1 MQRASLARVWVFAFF
16 LVFGGH
22 QASFAQIDLRIETP
36 KASYLQFSPIPFT
49 IKIKN
54 LGAGEL
60 RLAETQGKPW
70 LEMVVQSRDG
80 QLIAPE
86 KMLFPPEKTL
96 RSGQSTSI
104 SVDLAPH
111 YLIRDTG
118 GYRARASVR
127 LPSGETLMTDSLD
140 FLIGR
145 GEVIWTVPR
154 GDGEERRIYS
164 LLKFYEDPNVGLYLR
179 VEVPQ
184 KNQVYPSRRLGAFLP
199 LGKPVA
205 EFDPQ
210 NNLHLLY
217 AVAAGKY
224 RLTVVNP
231 DGQILREETRQ
242 AGVDKPVLTK
252 HTDGDVSI
260 QGGVVQQPSSLR
272 ERLSTLQARVGA
284 KAPPTEPDQP

>member
-1 MQRASLARVWVFAFF
+1 MQRASLARVWGFAFF

-86 KMLFPPEKTL
+86 KILLPPEKTL

>member
-1 MQRASLARVWVFAFF
+1 MQRSSLAKVWGFAFF
-16 LVFGGH
+16 LFLVGH
-22 QASFAQIDLRIETP
+22 QAGVAQIDLRIETP

-60 RLAETQGKPW
+60 RLTESQGKPW

-86 KMLFPPEKTL
+86 KVLFPPDKIL
-96 RSGQSTSI
+96 KSGQSTSI

-140 FLIGR
+140 FLVGR

-164 LLKFYEDPNVGLYLR
+164 LLKFYEDPNMGLYLR
-179 VEVPQ
+179 VEVP
-184 KNQVYPSRRLGAFLP
+184 KKIRCIPLAVWVRISPWGNLRL
-199 LGKPVA
+199 
-205 EFDPQ
+205 
-210 NNLHLLY
+210 NLIRKIISIFFMLWP
-217 AVAAGKY
+217 
-224 RLTVVNP
+224 R
-231 DGQILREETRQ
+231 
-242 AGVDKPVLTK
+242 
-252 HTDGDVSI
+252 VSI
-260 QGGVVQQPSSLR
+260 VSPSLTRTVRSYGRRRAKQGSINLSLPSNPMGMS
-272 ERLSTLQARVGA
+272 
-284 KAPPTEPDQP
+284 

>member
-1 MQRASLARVWVFAFF
+1 MQRSSLAKVWSLAFF
-16 LVFGGH
+16 FLLGH
-22 QASFAQIDLRIETP
+22 QVGVAQIDLRIETP

-60 RLAETQGKPW
+60 RLTETQGKPW

-86 KMLFPPEKTL
+86 KVLLPPDKTL
-96 RSGQSTSI
+96 RAGQSTSI

-140 FLIGR
+140 FLVGR

-179 VEVPQ
+179 VEVPK
-184 KNQVYPSRRLGAFLP
+184 KNQVYPSRRWGAYLP
-199 LGKPVA
+199 LGKPTA

-217 AVAAGKY
+217 AVAAGKH

-242 AGVDKPVLTK
+242 AGVDQPVLTK
-252 HTDGDVSI
+252 HSNGDVSI
-260 QGGVVQQPSSLR
+260 QGGIVQQPSSLR
-272 ERLSTLQARVGA
+272 ERLSTLQARIGA

>member
-1 MQRASLARVWVFAFF
+1 MQRASLARVWGFAFF

-22 QASFAQIDLRIETP
+22 QASYAQIDLRIETP

-127 LPSGETLMTDSLD
+127 PPSGETLMTDSLD

-145 GEVIWTVPR
+145 GEVILTVPR

-272 ERLSTLQARVGA
+272 ERLSTLQARIGA

>member
-1 MQRASLARVWVFAFF
+1 MQRSSLAKVWSLAFF
-16 LVFGGH
+16 FLLGH
-22 QASFAQIDLRIETP
+22 QVGVAQIDLRIETP

-60 RLAETQGKPW
+60 RLTETQGKPW

-86 KMLFPPEKTL
+86 KVLLPPDKTL
-96 RSGQSTSI
+96 RAGQSTSI

-127 LPSGETLMTDSLD
+127 LPSGDTLMTDSLD
-140 FLIGR
+140 FLVGR

-179 VEVPQ
+179 VEVPK
-184 KNQVYPSRRLGAFLP
+184 KNQVYPSRRWGAYLP
-199 LGKPVA
+199 LGKPTA

-217 AVAAGKY
+217 AVAAGKH

-242 AGVDKPVLTK
+242 AGVDQPVLTK
-252 HTDGDVSI
+252 HSNGDVSI
-260 QGGVVQQPSSLR
+260 QGGIVQQPSSLR
-272 ERLSTLQARVGA
+272 ERLSTLQARIGA

>member
-1 MQRASLARVWVFAFF
+1 MQRASLARVWGFAFF

-22 QASFAQIDLRIETP
+22 QASFAQIDLSLETP
-36 KASYLQFSPIPFT
+36 QASYLQFSPIPFT

-86 KMLFPPEKTL
+86 KMLLPPEKTL

-179 VEVPQ
+179 VEVPK

-272 ERLSTLQARVGA
+272 ERLSTLQARIGA

>member
-1 MQRASLARVWVFAFF
+1 MQTIPGVKIFGIGMVLTSCSVVQALAQVDVR
-16 LVFGGH
+16 L
-22 QASFAQIDLRIETP
+22 ETP
-36 KASYLQFSPIPFT
+36 KAAYLQFSPIPFT
-49 IKIKN
+49 VRIKN

-60 RLAETQGKPW
+60 RLTETRGKPW

-86 KMLFPPEKTL
+86 KVLVPPDKTL
-96 RSGQSTSI
+96 RPGESTAI
-104 SVDLAPH
+104 AVDLAPH

-127 LPSGETLMTDSLD
+127 LPTGETMLTDSLD

-145 GEVIWTVPR
+145 GEVIWSVPR
-154 GDGEERRIYS
+154 GDGAERRIYS

-179 VEVPQ
+179 VEVPG
-184 KNQVYPSRRLGAFLP
+184 KNLVFPSRRLGAYLP

-217 AVAAGKY
+217 AVAAGLH
-224 RLTVVNP
+224 RITVVNP
-231 DGQILREETRQ
+231 DGQMLREETRQ
-242 AGVDKPVLTK
+242 EGVDKPVLRRDA
-252 HTDGDVSI
+252 DGEVSV
-260 QGGVVQQPSSLR
+260 QGGIVQIPSSLR
-272 ERLSTLQARVGA
+272 ERLSTLQARIGA
-284 KAPPTEPDQP
+284 QAPPTDPAQP

>member
-1 MQRASLARVWVFAFF
+1 MQRASLARVWGFAFF

-86 KMLFPPEKTL
+86 KMLLPPEKTL

-272 ERLSTLQARVGA
+272 ERLSTLQARIGA

>member
-1 MQRASLARVWVFAFF
+1 MQTASLARVWGFVFF

-86 KMLFPPEKTL
+86 KMLLPPEKIL

-272 ERLSTLQARVGA
+272 ERLSTLQARIGA

>member
-1 MQRASLARVWVFAFF
+1 
-16 LVFGGH
+16 
-22 QASFAQIDLRIETP
+22 
-36 KASYLQFSPIPFT
+36 
-49 IKIKN
+49 
-54 LGAGEL
+54 
-60 RLAETQGKPW
+60 
-70 LEMVVQSRDG
+70 MVVQSRDG

-86 KMLFPPEKTL
+86 KMLLPPEKTL

-179 VEVPQ
+179 VEVPK

-272 ERLSTLQARVGA
+272 ERLSTLQARIGA

>member
-1 MQRASLARVWVFAFF
+1 LRA
-16 LVFGGH
+16 
-22 QASFAQIDLRIETP
+22 
-36 KASYLQFSPIPFT
+36 
-49 IKIKN
+49 
-54 LGAGEL
+54 
-60 RLAETQGKPW
+60 
-70 LEMVVQSRDG
+70 
-80 QLIAPE
+80 
-86 KMLFPPEKTL
+86 
-96 RSGQSTSI
+96 GQSTSI

-140 FLIGR
+140 FLVGR

-179 VEVPQ
+179 VEVPK
-184 KNQVYPSRRLGAFLP
+184 KNQVYPSRRLGAYLP
-199 LGKPVA
+199 LGKPTA

-217 AVAAGKY
+217 AVAAGKH

-242 AGVDKPVLTK
+242 AGVDQPVLTK
-252 HTDGDVSI
+252 HSNGDVSI
-260 QGGVVQQPSSLR
+260 QGGIVQQPSSLR
-272 ERLSTLQARVGA
+272 ERLSTLQARIGA

>member
-1 MQRASLARVWVFAFF
+1 MQRASLARVWGFAFF

-22 QASFAQIDLRIETP
+22 QASYAQIDLRIETP

-272 ERLSTLQARVGA
+272 ERLSTLQARIGA

>member
-1 MQRASLARVWVFAFF
+1 MQRASLARVWGFAFF

-86 KMLFPPEKTL
+86 KMLLPPEKIL

-272 ERLSTLQARVGA
+272 ERLSTLQARIGA

>member
-1 MQRASLARVWVFAFF
+1 MQRASLARVWGFAFF

-86 KMLFPPEKTL
+86 KILLPPEKTL

-179 VEVPQ
+179 VEVPK
-184 KNQVYPSRRLGAFLP
+184 KNLVYPSRRLGAFLP

-272 ERLSTLQARVGA
+272 ERLSTLQARIGA

>member
-1 MQRASLARVWVFAFF
+1 MQRASLARVWGFAFF

-86 KMLFPPEKTL
+86 KMLLPPEKTL

-179 VEVPQ
+179 VEVPK

-242 AGVDKPVLTK
+242 AGVDKPVLT
-252 HTDGDVSI
+252 
-260 QGGVVQQPSSLR
+260 
-272 ERLSTLQARVGA
+272 
-284 KAPPTEPDQP
+284 

>member
-1 MQRASLARVWVFAFF
+1 MQRASLARVWGFAFF

-22 QASFAQIDLRIETP
+22 QAGFAQLDLRIETP

-86 KMLFPPEKTL
+86 KMLLPPEKTL

-272 ERLSTLQARVGA
+272 ERLSTLQARIGA

>member
-1 MQRASLARVWVFAFF
+1 MQRASLARVWGFAFF

-60 RLAETQGKPW
+60 RLTETQGKPW

-86 KMLFPPEKTL
+86 KMLLPPEKTL

-145 GEVIWTVPR
+145 GEVIWAVPR

-272 ERLSTLQARVGA
+272 ERLSTLQARIGA

>member
-1 MQRASLARVWVFAFF
+1 MQRASLARVWGFAFF

-86 KMLFPPEKTL
+86 KMLLPPEKTL

-179 VEVPQ
+179 VEVPK
-184 KNQVYPSRRLGAFLP
+184 KNQVYPSRCLGAFLP

-272 ERLSTLQARVGA
+272 ERLSTLQARIGA

>member
-1 MQRASLARVWVFAFF
+1 MQRASLARVWGFAFF

-86 KMLFPPEKTL
+86 KMLLPPEKTL

-179 VEVPQ
+179 VEVPK
-184 KNQVYPSRRLGAFLP
+184 KNLVYPSRRLGAFLP

-272 ERLSTLQARVGA
+272 ERLSTLQARIGA

>member
-86 KMLFPPEKTL
+86 KMLLPPEKIL

-272 ERLSTLQARVGA
+272 ERLSTLQARIGA